1 MLKGIFCYTFSL
13 LRVFS
18 LRKDLP
24 VKSPVTE
31 GFDELNYSN
40 VRNLYSVD
48 MLYRAIKN
56 GDNNGLK
63 LDLSGIDKLLD
74 GSAINPNNIYGT
86 IYVGP
91 YPLNLQRRDMNIKD
105 LGVSQVLKMVW
116 APLIL
121 HRY

>member
-1 MLKGIFCYTFSL
+1 MTRPAALNLPCI
-13 LRVFS
+13 LRGPGH
-18 LRKDLP
+18 R
-24 VKSPVTE
+24 
-31 GFDELNYSN
+31 
-40 VRNLYSVD
+40 
-48 MLYRAIKN
+48 IKN